1 MQLTVLSYVCIETSL
16 AVAWHLTAVTGLTYD
31 AIVLVLHNY
40 AIGDGRLSRFSRMSR
55 SLFLVRFLSLVMVED
70 NLAHTH

>member
-1 MQLTVLSYVCIETSL
+1 MQLTVLSYVYIEMSL
-16 AVAWHLTAVTGLTYD
+16 AVAWHLTAVTELTYD
-31 AIVLVLHNY
+31 AIVLHNY
-40 AIGDGRLSRFSRMSR
+40 AIGDGRLSRFSRMSQ

>member
-1 MQLTVLSYVCIETSL
+1 MQLTVLSYVYIEMSL
-16 AVAWHLTAVTGLTYD
+16 TVAWHLTAVTGLTYD
-31 AIVLVLHNY
+31 AFVLHNY
-40 AIGDGRLSRFSRMSR
+40 AIGDGRLSRFSRMSQ

>member
-1 MQLTVLSYVCIETSL
+1 MQLTVLSYVYIEKSL
-16 AVAWHLTAVTGLTYD
+16 AVAWHLTAVMGLTYD
-31 AIVLVLHNY
+31 AIVLHNY

>member
-1 MQLTVLSYVCIETSL
+1 MQLTVLSYVYIEMSL
-16 AVAWHLTAVTGLTYD
+16 TVAWHLTAVTGLTYD
-31 AIVLVLHNY
+31 AFVLHNY
-40 AIGDGRLSRFSRMSR
+40 AIGDDRLSPFSRMRR

>member
-1 MQLTVLSYVCIETSL
+1 MQLTVLSYVYIETSL
-16 AVAWHLTAVTGLTYD
+16 AVAWHLTVVMGLTYD
-31 AIVLVLHNY
+31 AIVLHYY
-40 AIGDGRLSRFSRMSR
+40 AIGDGRLSHLSRMSR

>member
-1 MQLTVLSYVCIETSL
+1 MQLTVLSYLYIEMLL

-31 AIVLVLHNY
+31 AFVLHDY
-40 AIGDGRLSRFSRMSR
+40 AIGDGRLSRFSRMSQ

>member
-1 MQLTVLSYVCIETSL
+1 MSL

-31 AIVLVLHNY
+31 AFVLHIY
-40 AIGDGRLSRFSRMSR
+40 AIGDGRLSRFSRMSQ

>member
-1 MQLTVLSYVCIETSL
+1 MQLTVLSYVYIETSL
-16 AVAWHLTAVTGLTYD
+16 AVVWHLTAVTGLTYD
-31 AIVLVLHNY
+31 AFVLHDY
-40 AIGDGRLSRFSRMSR
+40 AIGDGRLSRFSRMSQ

>member
-1 MQLTVLSYVCIETSL
+1 MQLTVLSYVYIEMSL
-16 AVAWHLTAVTGLTYD
+16 AVAWYLTAVTGLTYD
-31 AIVLVLHNY
+31 AFVLHYY
-40 AIGDGRLSRFSRMSR
+40 AIGDGRLSRFSRMSQ

>member
-1 MQLTVLSYVCIETSL
+1 MQLTVLSYVYIEMSL
-16 AVAWHLTAVTGLTYD
+16 AVAWYLTAVTGLTYD
-31 AIVLVLHNY
+31 AFVLHHY
-40 AIGDGRLSRFSRMSR
+40 AIGDGRLSRFSRMSQ

>member
-1 MQLTVLSYVCIETSL
+1 MQLTVLSYVYIEMSL
-16 AVAWHLTAVTGLTYD
+16 AVAWHLIAVTGLTYD
-31 AIVLVLHNY
+31 AIVLHIY
-40 AIGDGRLSRFSRMSR
+40 AIGDGRLSRFSRMSQ

>member
-1 MQLTVLSYVCIETSL
+1 MQLTVLSYVYIEKSL
-16 AVAWHLTAVTGLTYD
+16 AVAWYLTAVTGLTYD
-31 AIVLVLHNY
+31 AFVLHYY
-40 AIGDGRLSRFSRMSR
+40 AIGDGRLSRFSRMSQ